1 MSVKVMSAVFER
13 YPAGA
18 GEMLLALA
26 LADVARDDGRLMI
39 NDSVPEL
46 ARKTRQTERGVRL
59 QLARMRATGWL
70 HLVAASDGGR
80 GRVAIYAI
88 DRGWIDGGELQSG
101 QPFPETL
108 NAATRNPESGSGLAT
123 PETLNAATRNPEP
136 RSGAYRPLI
145 PNTNTPPNPPMG
157 GKTGAVV
164 AVEPD
169 APKGRLLTLRA
180 WLAQCDERG
189 EKPIPADDPVF
200 GYCDRVGIGRDTLH
214 LHWDEFKQRRGE
226 SRKRQ
231 ADWRQT
237 FRNSVRD
244 NWFRLWFIPPG
255 RPAELTSAGRQA
267 LAAHAPD
274 EVVA

>member
-1 MSVKVMSAVFER
+1 
-13 YPAGA
+13 
-18 GEMLLALA
+18 
-26 LADVARDDGRLMI
+26 
-39 NDSVPEL
+39 
-46 ARKTRQTERGVRL
+46 
-59 QLARMRATGWL
+59 
-70 HLVAASDGGR
+70 
-80 GRVAIYAI
+80 
-88 DRGWIDGGELQSG
+88 
-101 QPFPETL
+101 
-108 NAATRNPESGSGLAT
+108 
-123 PETLNAATRNPEP
+123 
-136 RSGAYRPLI
+136 
-145 PNTNTPPNPPMG
+145 MG

-169 APKGRLLTLRA
+169 APKSRLLTLRA

-274 EVVA
+274 EAVA